1 MNIIVIH
8 GVGVDIYK
16 SWTKVKLD
24 TSYTKEDF
32 EKIGSD
38 YVLNTSKESY
48 EIAKDIKLLEHVA
61 AKKMFTKNKMDFM
74 DFISLITLFMVLIL
88 MVK

>member
-16 SWTKVKLD
+16 SWTKLKLE
-24 TSYTKEDF
+24 TSYVKEDF

-61 AKKMFTKNKMDFM
+61 AKKMFTKNKMDFSDIITM
-74 DFISLITLFMVLIL
+74 LTFFLVIISLA
-88 MVK
+88 K